1 MKKSKDEILTAIRE
15 IIGDNNSDE
24 AIALIEDV
32 TDSFTDEESEWKR
45 KYEENDR
52 NWRQRYM
59 DRFMNPE
66 PMPVTTP
73 EKVIE
78 DNTEDVKTELNDV
91 TFDDL
96 FEDREG

>member
-1 MKKSKDEILTAIRE
+1 MKKSRDEILTAIRE

-52 NWRQRYM
+52 DWRKRYM

-66 PMPVTTP
+66 PMPETTP

-96 FEDREG
+96 FEEREG